1 MATSSSSAPIPTD
14 MMKSGTGS
22 PAGPGSPP
30 PPPPSTAMMG
40 GRKKTAWMSH
50 VKATMR
56 ANKGKSLMQVLKMA
70 KKTYKKGMKGGG
82 GSWRRWH
89 VASPLMVGGRRRSK
103 SRKTRRSRRGGDIE

>member
-1 MATSSSSAPIPTD
+1 
-14 MMKSGTGS
+14 
-22 PAGPGSPP
+22 
-30 PPPPSTAMMG
+30 MMG

-82 GSWRRWH
+82 TAGQ
-89 VASPLMVGGRRRSK
+89 VYQPAMVGGRRRSK
-103 SRKTRRSRRGGDIE
+103 SRKTRRSRRGGDE